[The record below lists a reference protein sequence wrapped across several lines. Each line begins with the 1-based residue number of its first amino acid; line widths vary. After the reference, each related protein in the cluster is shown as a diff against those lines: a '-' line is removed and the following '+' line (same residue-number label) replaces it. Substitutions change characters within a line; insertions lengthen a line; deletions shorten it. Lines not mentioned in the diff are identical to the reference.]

1 MKKGTD
7 LVLGNHILTEELN
20 LTEEGTMTAVN
31 LSRVT
36 MGAVIMTGLF
46 FYEPVAYVASAAMI
60 LSGLTG
66 T

>member
-1 MKKGTD
+1 MLKHIKKVISSS
-7 LVLGNHILTEELN
+7 LERN
-20 LTEEGTMTAVN
+20 EGGVAMNAVS
-31 LSRVT
+31 LSRVI

-46 FYEPVAYVASAAMI
+46 FYEPVAYIASGAMI

>member
-1 MKKGTD
+1 MKKVSSLFPEEISKRTIE
-7 LVLGNHILTEELN
+7 LGKGGVAMN
-20 LTEEGTMTAVN
+20 AVS

-36 MGAVIMTGLF
+36 MGTVIMAGLF
-46 FYEPVAYVASAAMI
+46 FYEPVAYVASGAMI